1 MVKLINENY
10 GEKLVMI
17 LGYNFMEEL
26 KVSETPLMDYG
37 LA

>member
-10 GEKLVMI
+10 GEKPVIVLS
-17 LGYNFMEEL
+17 YNFMEEL
-26 KVSETPLMDYG
+26 NVCEIPLMDYD